1 MKYTLFGKP
10 LGKMVHYEFNIPRS
24 LSHKTDATHVT
35 LGTNQLEY
43 ESHHYHPPPCT
54 VPLSWVV
61 MIACH
66 DDQGGLKTT
75 DEVKWLISVH
85 CESLLLWIAL
95 MVTPPVL

>member
-43 ESHHYHPPPCT
+43 ES
-54 VPLSWVV
+54 SWV
-61 MIACH
+61 
-66 DDQGGLKTT
+66 
-75 DEVKWLISVH
+75 
-85 CESLLLWIAL
+85 
-95 MVTPPVL
+95 